1 MSCVD
6 AESWSLAARRRF
18 QSSSSA
24 AKDIEAHPQ
33 RLPEAQPVTQ
43 GINDINDSRRRLRL
57 LLANR
62 AIALGWALRGFC
74 KPCAQRLLNIA
85 RRLVPEIQRFL
96 LHRTGSHNPN
106 RRIVEL
112 AVAFLL
118 SRIQPLAVVAGLV
131 IVLVL
136 LGSLDLTLR
145 TSATDTESL
154 VEISA
159 FRHEPQIRSGSSVVS
174 VSKSSETMQG
184 FVSETGSISRAQIAP
199 VPLPLKKPESVSQ
212 VPNGKAARANQAS
225 QQRMAQQKRARPK
238 PMR

>member
-62 AIALGWALRGFC
+62 AIALVALRGFC

-96 LHRTGSHNPN
+96 LHRTGSHNRN

-184 FVSETGSISRAQIAP
+184 FVSE
-199 VPLPLKKPESVSQ
+199 
-212 VPNGKAARANQAS
+212 
-225 QQRMAQQKRARPK
+225 
-238 PMR
+238 